1 METPIKKTAALSS
14 NLDNTDKLA
23 KENRA
28 LKHKVDTLEKEI
40 MLLKKSIY
48 DLSVTYSSSSH
59 QRVINP
65 FVIESGE
72 VSQDNCGGK
81 EINLENSTSG
91 GYNNIHK
98 IS

>member
-1 METPIKKTAALSS
+1 METPLKKTAALSS

-59 QRVINP
+59 QRVISP
-65 FVIESGE
+65 FVIESGD
-72 VSQDNCGGK
+72 VSQDRK

-91 GYNNIHK
+91 G
-98 IS
+98 